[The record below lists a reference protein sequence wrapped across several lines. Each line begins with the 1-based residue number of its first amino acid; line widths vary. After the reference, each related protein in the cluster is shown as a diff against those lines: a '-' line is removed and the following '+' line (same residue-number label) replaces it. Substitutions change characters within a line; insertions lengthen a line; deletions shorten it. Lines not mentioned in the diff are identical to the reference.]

1 MQYFNLLN
9 IKLSHIQIFL
19 CAAKYE
25 NFTKAANQL
34 YLTQSMI
41 SKSIINIE
49 NELGIFLFVRN
60 SDGIKLTPAGR
71 QLYLEWGNIIMHFQ
85 NSIENANF
93 IQKGLNTRL
102 RIGNSALASSN
113 LFIIEKVSIINGKY
127 PDITIDIEQH
137 TLSTLLEMVNN
148 GRLDIIFT
156 SMHDLSSVKG
166 LGLEWKLVENSNLSI
181 FIHRSNKL
189 FEEETASFGDLH
201 SENFIVLSPESHP
214 SYVALLNSLAE
225 KYGFTPRISCY
236 VPNISSFKA
245 NLELGKGVVLA
256 DSKCDMCSK
265 DIKNFEF
272 NDIKNGIIA
281 AWKKDNCKKY
291 FKEFLKLFD

>member
-34 YLTQSMI
+34 YLTQSMV
-41 SKSIINIE
+41 SKSINNIE
-49 NELGIFLFVRN
+49 NELGIFLFIRT

-71 QLYLEWGNIIMHFQ
+71 QLYLEWEHIIKNFEIT
-85 NSIENANF
+85 IENANF
-93 IQKGLNTRL
+93 IQKGLNSRL

-113 LFIIEKVSIINGKY
+113 LFITEKATILTEKY
-127 PDITIDIEQH
+127 SDITIDLEQH
-137 TLSTLLEMVNN
+137 TLSTLLEKVNN
-148 GRLDIIFT
+148 DRLDIIFT
-156 SMHDLSSVKG
+156 SMHELSSIKG
-166 LGLEWKLVENSNLSI
+166 LGLKWRLVQDSNLSI
-181 FIHRSNKL
+181 FIHKSNIL
-189 FEEETASFGDLH
+189 FEKETVDFGDLH

-214 SYVALLNSLAE
+214 SYIALLNSLAE

-236 VPNISSFKA
+236 VPNITSFKA

-256 DSKCDMCSK
+256 DNKCDICSN
-265 DIKNFEF
+265 DIKKFDF

-281 AWKKDNCKKY
+281 AWKKDNSKKY
-291 FKEFLKLFD
+291 FKEFLALY